1 MNIDTLNTFT
11 ENYTLGA
18 DEASAS
24 VDVWK
29 LGQNQSYEFIADE
42 HKILLVISGSF
53 ICSLQGYADEYIGTH
68 QMVFV
73 SMSSRCRIRTEEG
86 TCLIS
91 MQPGTVLDF
100 CNYQVYSQIQYPIS
114 PKLEDKPFVLKFT
127 PLMMSYVVSLKWF
140 LQLGVK
146 DPLHIH
152 IKAREFFHLMS
163 MSYSL
168 GERIQFFHALVF
180 SERKFSDF
188 IYKNYRRVTS
198 IRELAILS
206 CYSLSGFEKR
216 FRRVFGIPAS
226 RWIASR
232 KAADIDQEIRSNK
245 KTIKEISFEYGFSSV
260 SHFHKF
266 CKAKLGLSPGYMRK
280 QVQNQE
286 KIEKWAN

>member
-11 ENYTLGA
+11 ENYTLSA
-18 DEASAS
+18 DEVPAS

-29 LGQNQSYEFIADE
+29 LEENQTYEFIADE
-42 HKILLVISGSF
+42 HKILFVLSGSF
-53 ICSLQGYADEYIGTH
+53 ICSLQGYTDEYIGTH
-68 QMVFV
+68 QMVFI

-86 TCLIS
+86 TSLIS
-91 MQPGTVLDF
+91 MQPGTILDL
-100 CNYQVYSQIQYPIS
+100 CNYPFYSQTQDPIS
-114 PKLEDKPFVLKFT
+114 QKSGNKPFVLKFT
-127 PLMMSYVVSLKWF
+127 PLLMSYVVSLKWF
-140 LQLGVK
+140 LQLGIK
-146 DPLHIH
+146 DPLHIC

-168 GERIQFFHALVF
+168 SERIQFFHAVVF
-180 SERKFSDF
+180 GERKFSDF

-198 IRELAILS
+198 IRELAVLS

-226 RWIASR
+226 RWIALR
-232 KAADIDQEIRSNK
+232 KAADIDQEIRNNQ

>member
-1 MNIDTLNTFT
+1 MNINTQNTFP
-11 ENYTLGA
+11 ENYTVSA
-18 DEASAS
+18 DEVLAA

-29 LGQNQSYEFIADE
+29 LEQNQSHEFIADE
-42 HKILLVISGSF
+42 HKILLVLSGSL
-53 ICSLQGYADEYIGTH
+53 ICSLQGYTDEYIVAH
-68 QMVFV
+68 QMIFV
-73 SMSSRCRIRTEEG
+73 SMSSRCHIRTEEG
-86 TCLIS
+86 ASLIC
-91 MQPGTVLDF
+91 MQPGTVLDL
-100 CNYQVYSQIQYPIS
+100 CNYPVYSQMQDSIIQKS
-114 PKLEDKPFVLKFT
+114 VDKPFILKFT

-140 LQLGVK
+140 LQLGLK
-146 DPLHIH
+146 DPLHIR

-168 GERIQFFHALVF
+168 NERIQFFHTLVF
-180 SERKFSDF
+180 NERKFSDF

-198 IRELAILS
+198 IRELAVLS

-226 RWIASR
+226 RWIALR
-232 KAADIDQEIRSNK
+232 KAADIDQEIRNNQKS
-245 KTIKEISFEYGFSSV
+245 IKQISFEYGFSSV